1 MKKFFYRIWSRFLTA
16 FGNVKIFRFP
26 LFFIYDPDD
35 VGVTGRKTAQ
45 ILKMLKPGDVLLR
58 GYVHYLDGMFI
69 PGDYSHGAIYAG
81 DWKIIH
87 AVAEGVSYIDAIE
100 FLRCD
105 RIAVLR
111 PAKGADEAVEYA
123 KKCAAERVPYDFGY
137 DNDVSALYCFELVGQ
152 AYRQLDIKTKDV
164 KTFWGML
171 RRKNVYLADSFF
183 ESKDFEK
190 IFEFNP
196 KRKVD
201 FVKEKYER

>member
-1 MKKFFYRIWSRFLTA
+1 MKKFLYKLWSKFLTA
-16 FGNVKIFRFP
+16 FGNIKIFRFP
-26 LFFIYDPDD
+26 LWLIYDPDD
-35 VGVTGRKTAQ
+35 FGVTGEKTAQ
-45 ILKMLKPGDVLLR
+45 LLRMLQPGDVLLR

-69 PGDYSHGAIYAG
+69 PGDYSHGAIYVG
-81 DWKIIH
+81 DGKIIH

-111 PAKGADEAVEYA
+111 PAKGVKKAIRYA
-123 KKCAAERVPYDFGY
+123 KKCVDNHVPYDFKYKNGF
-137 DNDVSALYCFELVGQ
+137 SQLYCFELVGY
-152 AYRQLDIKTKDV
+152 AYSGLNIQKKDV
-164 KTFWGML
+164 KTFFGLL

-196 KRKVD
+196 KRNVD
-201 FVKEKYER
+201 FVKEYI